1 VIAALGT
8 NVVSTYTGGWA
19 PPLLLQPALIT
30 IPAAFAVT
38 VAVSRATARH
48 MPADVGG
55 ILLRL
60 HAPDP
65 LGFSTD
71 RQVAKFGAEEVQGVA
86 EPVPADR
93 ARHRHRY

>member
-48 MPADVGG
+48 VPADVSG

-65 LGFSTD
+65 LGFQTD
-71 RQVAKFGAEEVQGVA
+71 RQVAKFGAEAGESVA
-86 EPVPADR
+86 EPAPAGR
-93 ARHRHRY
+93 GRHRQRF